1 MDQQAFE
8 QAKSAYQRG
17 DWATA
22 AAGLARCKG
31 AGELAGAVDHLLG
44 NSLMKLGRYRDAA
57 NAYAAALADP
67 SYGKGGALSCN
78 QGRALLAAGEP
89 QAAVSALTN
98 ATHDAEYATPYKAH
112 LALGNAQ
119 LACGNVREAGIAFRN
134 AAIDD
139 ANPDPAV
146 ALAKLGSCFMQ
157 LGRSVDAIEAY
168 RTALDFSTPAANQ
181 GSLFAELGSAYV
193 AANRMSEA
201 IDSFSHA
208 TADGSYQL
216 TPEQQASLQAA
227 QKAVA
232 AMAASHPSDTDAF
245 LSAAGYGGTGGYDP
259 LDPLGKSGE
268 MMPSPED
275 TGFFEVTE
283 EDLMQQDREWRRMR
297 RKHNHTGLKVF
308 LTLLVLALLAAAGA
322 GFLYYRGFGWPTQ
335 QAQIESLFATVTDNG
350 DIGEYL
356 VTGMSEDAK
365 DSIRLIIPSGST
377 VTVDGID
384 QDMTTSTAKV
394 TATLPDGG
402 QQSYTITLGRD
413 GLTWKIATV
422 ELDYPAL
429 DGDAT
434 YEGEGTETGEGE
446 GTETVEGEAVPED
459 GSEQEESGEDA
470 SA

>member
-8 QAKSAYQRG
+8 QAKAAYQRG

-31 AGELAGAVDHLLG
+31 AGEIAGAVDHLLG

-57 NAYAAALADP
+57 NAYAAALNDP
-67 SYGKGGALSCN
+67 SYGKAGALSCN
-78 QGRALLAAGEP
+78 QGRAYLAAGD
-89 QAAVSALTN
+89 ARSAVAALTN
-98 ATHDAEYATPYKAH
+98 ATRDPEYATPYKAY

-146 ALAKLGSCFMQ
+146 ALSKLGNCFMQ

-168 RTALDFSTPAANQ
+168 RTALDFSTPTANQ
-181 GSLFAELGSAYV
+181 GSLFADLGTAYV

-201 IDSFSHA
+201 IDSFAHA
-208 TADGSYQL
+208 TADGTYAL
-216 TPEQQASLQAA
+216 TPEQQASFQAA

-232 AMAASHPSDTDAF
+232 AMAASHPSDTDAL
-245 LSAAGYGGTGGYDP
+245 LSAAGYGGTGSYDP

-283 EDLMQQDREWRRMR
+283 EDLMKQDREYRKMR

-308 LTLLVLALLAAAGA
+308 LTLLLIALLAAAGA

-335 QAQIESLFATVTDNG
+335 QAQIESLFQAVTDG
-350 DIGEYL
+350 SDIGEYL
-356 VTGMSEDAK
+356 APGITEDTK

-377 VTVDGID
+377 VEVQGVD
-384 QDMTTSTAKV
+384 QDMASSTANV
-394 TATLPDGG
+394 VATLPDGG
-402 QQSYTITLGRD
+402 QQSYVITLARD
-413 GLTWKIATV
+413 GISWKVTGV

-429 DGDAT
+429 EGEAT
-434 YEGEGTETGEGE
+434 YEGEA
-446 GTETVEGEAVPED
+446 TETVEGEAVPDDAQGE
-459 GSEQEESGEDA
+459 GTEPAEQAQG
-470 SA
+470 